1 MKLTLPPF
9 SFSPREKGGYA
20 SAWQSSERLGGALG
34 TRAAPRERRNTDT
47 GEPAQGKFIEAT
59 DSEARAYGFPDF
71 PMR

>member
-1 MKLTLPPF
+1 M
-9 SFSPREKGGYA
+9 
-20 SAWQSSERLGGALG
+20 GGALG